1 MKLDCASIQSNQFVH
16 GTSVPEYLLLILND
30 FSYHVYYY
38 GIETR
43 QMFVP
48 KSNYLPSNDGHICRK
63 KSDFQVIL
71 M

>member
-38 GIETR
+38 GIETVVKCLSR
-43 QMFVP
+43 NRITYLQMMVTYAGRNPIF
-48 KSNYLPSNDGHICRK
+48 K
-63 KSDFQVIL
+63 
-71 M
+71 